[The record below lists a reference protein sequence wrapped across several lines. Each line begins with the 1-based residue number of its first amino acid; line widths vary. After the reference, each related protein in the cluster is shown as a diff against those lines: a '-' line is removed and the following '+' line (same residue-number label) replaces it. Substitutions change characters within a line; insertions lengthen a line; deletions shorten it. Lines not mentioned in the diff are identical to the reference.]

1 MVFTADQTKPQLAVI
16 DTATNKV
23 RTWIPLP
30 AVAYGTASTIDGRWL
45 LVCMEPT
52 NQVAVVDLKTLK
64 VVRTIDVP
72 HAPNEILPS
81 PDGKVAYVSCP
92 NSNQVAVIDLS
103 QWKVQSLI
111 DAGKYSDGL
120 AWAK

>member
-1 MVFTADQTKPQLAVI
+1 
-16 DTATNKV
+16 
-23 RTWIPLP
+23 
-30 AVAYGTASTIDGRWL
+30 
-45 LVCMEPT
+45 MEPA